1 VRPHLDTVAAD
12 WHLEVSRQR
21 AAANWLAKGSAG
33 GPGQTSQSMCCGY
46 MDAAYE
52 NPHICPTS
60 ASGGY
65 AGVELTTHIGPFA
78 GLSYYSDL
86 SLRVVGAMSAMP
98 FIEYADFAGDDAYKN
113 GTAYDF
119 VRAVGDFLLSY
130 ATRNAT
136 DGYAHLL
143 NTCAQEICGG
153 GPNFEN
159 DAHHDISFART
170 VLATMLR
177 WSAALGRDADARP
190 RWAALRD
197 ALPPYAAGVGADGS
211 SVWLEAADT
220 QAYWLSNAR
229 GYPIVYT
236 AALHPASDV
245 SLSSPAADVER
256 GCNTVFAVA
265 NVSRWRPLN
274 GLCMAWPPATR
285 CAGRARAAV
294 VLDGWEDALAAVMGA
309 NFYPDLDGGGI
320 EQAGATEAVNSA
332 LLQSQEG
339 FLRLFPMVPM
349 DETASFSTLRA
360 RGAFLVS
367 ARWARGAVVAPV
379 AITAAAT
386 TTRNCSFLAP
396 WWPSATPPRVADAAT
411 NATVPSWPDAGA
423 AADGVF
429 TFSAAPGGAYAIWQ
443 A

>member
-33 GPGQTSQSMCCGY
+33 GPGQTAQSMCCGY

-52 NPHICPTS
+52 NPHVCPPS
-60 ASGGY
+60 AAGGY
-65 AGVELTTHIGPFA
+65 DGLELTTHIGPFA

-98 FIEYADFAGDDAYKN
+98 FIEYADFAADDAYKN
-113 GTAYDF
+113 STAYDF
-119 VRAVGDFLLSY
+119 VKGVGDFLLSY
-130 ATRNAT
+130 ATPNST
-136 DGYAHLL
+136 DGLAHLL

-153 GPNFEN
+153 GPASEN
-159 DAHHDISFART
+159 DAHHDIAFART
-170 VLATMLR
+170 VLAALLR
-177 WSAALGRDADARP
+177 WSAALGRDADLRP
-190 RWAALRD
+190 RWAALRA
-197 ALPPYAAGVGADGS
+197 ALPPYAAGVGPDGS

-220 QAYWLSNAR
+220 QKYFLSNAG

-236 AALHPASDV
+236 AALHPANDV
-245 SLSSPAADVER
+245 SLSSPADDVER
-256 GCNTVFAVA
+256 GCATVFAVA
-265 NVSRWRPLN
+265 AVSHWRPLN

-285 CAGRARAAV
+285 CAGSARAAA

-339 FLRLFPMVPM
+339 FIRLFAMTPP
-349 DETASFSTLRA
+349 DETAAFSTLRA

-367 ARWARGAVVAPV
+367 AAWAGGAVVPPV
-379 AITAAAT
+379 AIAAAAAVA
-386 TTRNCSFLAP
+386 RNCSFLSP
-396 WWPSATPPRVADAAT
+396 WWPASAAPRVADAAS

-423 AADGVF
+423 ASQGVF
-429 TFSAAPGGAYAIWQ
+429 AFAAPPGAAFLIWPS
-443 A
+443 